1 MGLSQI
7 SHFLACPVQ
16 LLNGNVLGN
25 LPFDGSRYDR
35 ITLRAEIWGCLY
47 GLSLDMYIHK
57 IYFFN
62 YVFIVFLIV
71 IFPQTLIT
79 DSI

>member
-16 LLNGNVLGN
+16 LLNGNVLSN

-35 ITLRAEIWGCLY
+35 ITLRADI
-47 GLSLDMYIHK
+47 
-57 IYFFN
+57 
-62 YVFIVFLIV
+62 
-71 IFPQTLIT
+71 
-79 DSI
+79 